1 MVQKNFLEQKRKIF
15 KLLVIRNCLY
25 YKIMSAILSS
35 YKFKKIRNISII
47 PRWVIFLLDITVSI
61 VCFFVAY
68 FIRFEFD
75 IYSINTEQ
83 FFRNL
88 LILLAFNI
96 TFFSLFRVYAG
107 IIRFT
112 GLQDTF
118 RIFFVIFF
126 ANAGYYLLDKLLLQ
140 WYELKLIPTSVL
152 VINILISFVALSSY
166 RVVIKYFFSYLT
178 TINVTKKRVAI
189 FGAGDVGI
197 STKRALEHD
206 MTANIQMVLF
216 LEDDLRKVGKNIDGI
231 KICSSSQLET
241 LLKQY
246 SIDELIIATK
256 KLPSKRKNQIV
267 DFCLDN
273 KIEVFIVPPLKNWI
287 NGQLSSKQLQ
297 NVKIEDLLEREQ
309 IKLYNEILFK
319 QLNKKTVLV
328 TGAAGSIGSEIVRQ
342 LLQYKPHNIIINDCA
357 ETPLHDLKLELEE
370 IGYNYFTI
378 ALGDIRNSL
387 FTEKLFN
394 DYNPHFVYHAAAYK
408 HVPMMENSPLEAI
421 STNVGGTKLLAD
433 LSIKYGVERFV
444 MISTDKA
451 VNPTNVMGA
460 SKRIAE
466 MYVQSLY
473 QRQEL
478 LFQGDLTVSRTKFIT
493 TRFGNVLGSNGS
505 VIPRFKKQIESGGP
519 VTVTHPDI
527 TRFFMTI
534 PEACQLVLE
543 AGSMGNGGEIFVF
556 DMGEP
561 VKIAELARKMI
572 KLSGLEPDDD
582 IKIEFSGLRPGEKL
596 YEELLNNA
604 ENTMPTYHEKILI
617 AKTRTFEYETLST
630 QIDNLIEPAKKQE
643 SVTHI
648 VRAMKILVPE
658 FISNNSEFEKLDAP
672 RVVNMNKVG

>member
-1 MVQKNFLEQKRKIF
+1 MIKRYRLKR
-15 KLLVIRNCLY
+15 IRNL
-25 YKIMSAILSS
+25 SIL
-35 YKFKKIRNISII
+35 
-47 PRWVIFLLDITVSI
+47 PRWVIFLLDILISSF
-61 VCFFVAY
+61 CFLLAY
-68 FIRFEFD
+68 FIKNEFHFSIFEQDQVFL
-75 IYSINTEQ
+75 
-83 FFRNL
+83 NL
-88 LILLAFNI
+88 LILFAFNI
-96 TFFSLFRVYAG
+96 SLFSLFKVYAG

-118 RIFFVIFF
+118 RIFFVVVF
-126 ANAGYYLLDKLLLQ
+126 ANVGYYVMDLFILQ
-140 WYELKLIPTSVL
+140 WYGYSIIPTSVL
-152 VINILISFVALSSY
+152 VINMLLSFVALSSY
-166 RVVIKYFFSYLT
+166 RVIIKYFFSYIT
-178 TINVTKKRVAI
+178 TINVAKKRVAI

-216 LEDDLRKVGKNIDGI
+216 IEDDQRKVGKNIDGI
-231 KICSSSQLET
+231 KILSSSQIEQ

-246 SIDELIIATK
+246 LVDELIIATT
-256 KLPSKRKNQIV
+256 KLPSKRKNDIV

-273 KIEVFIVPPLKNWI
+273 KIEVFTVPPLKSWI
-287 NGQLSSKQLQ
+287 NGQLSTKQLL

-309 IKLYNEILFK
+309 IKIYNEILFK
-319 QLNKKTVLV
+319 QLNSKTVLV

-342 LLQYKPHNIIINDCA
+342 ILQYKPKNIVLNDCA

-370 IGYNYFTI
+370 KGFRNFIL
-378 ALGDIRNSL
+378 ALGDVRNEL
-387 FTEKLFN
+387 FIDKIFS
-394 DYNPHFVYHAAAYK
+394 DFKPHFVYHAAAYK

-433 LSIKYGVERFV
+433 LSVKYGVERFV

-473 QRQEL
+473 QSQEIQ
-478 LFQGDLTVSRTKFIT
+478 FKADLSFPRTKFIT

-505 VIPRFKKQIESGGP
+505 VIPRFKKQIEAGGP

-527 TRFFMTI
+527 TRYFMTI

-556 DMGEP
+556 DMGQP
-561 VKIAELARKMI
+561 VKIADLARKMI
-572 KLSGLEPDDD
+572 KLSGLTPDED
-582 IKIEFSGLRPGEKL
+582 IKIEYSGLRPGEKL

-604 ENTMPTYHEKILI
+604 ENTMATYHEKILI
-617 AKTRTFEYETLST
+617 AKTRTIEYESLLV
-630 QIDNLIEPAKKQE
+630 QINGLIEPAKKQK
-643 SVTHI
+643 SVTL
-648 VRAMKILVPE
+648 VVKAMKELVPE
-658 FISNNSEFEKLDAP
+658 FVSNNSEFEQLDIP
-672 RVVNMNKVG
+672 KVISLNKFG

>member
-1 MVQKNFLEQKRKIF
+1 MF
-15 KLLVIRNCLY
+15 K
-25 YKIMSAILSS
+25 S
-35 YKFKKIRNISII
+35 YKLRRIKNLSII
-47 PRWVIFLLDITVSI
+47 PRWVIFLLDMLISSL
-61 VCFFVAY
+61 CFLLAY
-68 FIRFEFD
+68 LIRNEFD
-75 IYSINTEQ
+75 FSIFNQTQ
-83 FFRNL
+83 VTQNV

-96 TFFSLFRVYAG
+96 SLFSLFKVYAG

-126 ANAGYYLLDKLLLQ
+126 ANAGYYVLDLFLLQ
-140 WYELKLIPTSVL
+140 WYGFHLIPASVL
-152 VINILISFVALSSY
+152 VINMLLSFVALSSY
-166 RVVIKYFFSYLT
+166 RVVIKYFFSYIT

-206 MTANIQMVLF
+206 MTANIQMVVF
-216 LEDDLRKVGKNIDGI
+216 IEDDQRKVGKNIDGI
-231 KICSSSQLET
+231 KICSSSQLEV

-246 SIDELIIATK
+246 LIDELIIATS
-256 KLPSKRKNQIV
+256 KLPSKRKNEIV

-273 KIEVFIVPPLKNWI
+273 KIEVFTVPPLKNWI
-287 NGQLSSKQLQ
+287 NGQLSTKQLQ

-319 QLNKKTVLV
+319 QLNNKTVLV

-342 LLQYKPHNIIINDCA
+342 LLQYKPKNIILNDCA

-370 IGYNYFTI
+370 LSCNNFVL
-378 ALGDIRNSL
+378 ALGDVRNEL
-387 FTEKLFN
+387 FVDKIFH
-394 DYNPHFVYHAAAYK
+394 DFQPQFVYHAAAYK
-408 HVPMMENSPLEAI
+408 HVPMMEDSPLEAI
-421 STNVGGTKLLAD
+421 CTNVGGTKLLAD
-433 LSIKYGVERFV
+433 LSIKHGVERFV

-473 QRQEL
+473 QNQEL
-478 LFQGDLTVSRTKFIT
+478 QFQSDLSTSRTKFIT

-505 VIPRFKKQIESGGP
+505 VIPRFKKQIEAGGP

-527 TRFFMTI
+527 TRYFMTI
-534 PEACQLVLE
+534 SEACQLVLE

-556 DMGEP
+556 DMGQP
-561 VKIAELARKMI
+561 VKIANLARKMI

-582 IKIEFSGLRPGEKL
+582 IKIEYSGLRPGEKL

-604 ENTMPTYHEKILI
+604 ENTLQTYHEKILI
-617 AKTRTFEYETLST
+617 AKTRTIEYASLSI
-630 QIDNLIEPAKKQE
+630 QIDALIGPAKKQE
-643 SVTHI
+643 SVTLI
-648 VRAMKILVPE
+648 VSAMKQLVPE
-658 FISNNSEFEKLDAP
+658 FISNNSEFEILDLPKQATMYP
-672 RVVNMNKVG
+672 SHQYHIV

>member
-1 MVQKNFLEQKRKIF
+1 MLKRYRLKR
-15 KLLVIRNCLY
+15 IRNL
-25 YKIMSAILSS
+25 SIL
-35 YKFKKIRNISII
+35 
-47 PRWVIFLLDITVSI
+47 PRWVIFSLDILISSI
-61 VCFFVAY
+61 CLLMAY
-68 FIRFEFD
+68 LIRADFDLGIFERNN
-75 IYSINTEQ
+75 ITL
-83 FFRNL
+83 NL
-88 LILLAFNI
+88 LILFAFN
-96 TFFSLFRVYAG
+96 TTLFTLFKMYAG

-118 RIFFVIFF
+118 RIFYVVFF
-126 ANAGYYLLDKLLLQ
+126 ANAGYYILDAIYFQ
-140 WYELKLIPTSVL
+140 NNNAHLIPLSVL
-152 VINILISFVALSSY
+152 VINSLLSFVALSTY
-166 RVVIKYFFSYLT
+166 RVIIKYLFSYVT
-178 TINVTKKRVAI
+178 TLNIDKKRVAI
-189 FGAGDVGI
+189 YGAGDVGI

-206 MTANIQMVLF
+206 MTANIQMALF
-216 LEDDLRKVGKNIDGI
+216 LEDDQRKVGKNIDGI
-231 KICSSSQLET
+231 KIYSSNQLEV

-246 SIDELIIATK
+246 LIDELIIATV
-256 KLPSKRKNQIV
+256 KLPSKRKNEIV

-273 KIEVFIVPPLKNWI
+273 KIEVFTVPPLKSWI
-287 NGQLSSKQLQ
+287 NGQLSTKQLL

-319 QLNKKTVLV
+319 QLNNKVVLV

-342 LLQYKPHNIIINDCA
+342 LLQYKPKNIVLNDCA

-370 IGYNYFTI
+370 LGCNNFIL
-378 ALGDIRNSL
+378 ALGDVRNEL
-387 FTEKLFN
+387 FVEKIFQDHRPN
-394 DYNPHFVYHAAAYK
+394 FVYHAAAYK

-433 LSIKYGVERFV
+433 LSTQYGVERFV

-473 QRQEL
+473 QNQEK
-478 LFQGDLTVSRTKFIT
+478 LFQEDQTVSRTKFIT

-505 VIPRFKKQIESGGP
+505 VIPRFKKQIEAGGP

-527 TRFFMTI
+527 TRYFMTI

-556 DMGEP
+556 DMGQP
-561 VKIAELARKMI
+561 VKIADLARKMI
-572 KLSGLEPDDD
+572 KLSGLTPDED
-582 IKIEFSGLRPGEKL
+582 IKIEYSGLRPGEKL

-617 AKTRTFEYETLST
+617 AKTRMYEYQKLSD
-630 QIDNLIEPAKKQE
+630 QIQNLIEPAKKQE
-643 SVTHI
+643 SVTL
-648 VRAMKILVPE
+648 VVKAMKELVPE
-658 FISNNSEFEKLDAP
+658 FISNNSEFEKLDFP
-672 RVVNMNKVG
+672 KVVNLTKAG